1 MENRPRKRW
10 IAGLLSLVQPG
21 LGQIY
26 NGQLR
31 KAIVIYALALLL
43 VPIMILSLNAR
54 LVRVCLSA
62 LVIMAV
68 TYYLLAVMDAIRTAG
83 KLSSE
88 YYPKRYNRL
97 IVYVGVYLLVVIIA
111 SIISGGIKSHFIQ
124 AFTIPASSMEPTI
137 LAGDRILV
145 DRREQAGNP
154 RRGDLIVFEYPGDVS
169 KYFMKRVVAIGG
181 DTVEIKDKQLIVN
194 GNPMKEQY
202 VIYGDHDVLPAGRSP
217 RDNLG
222 PLIIPADSYF
232 VLGDNRDRSLD
243 SRFFGIVHK
252 SRIKGT
258 VKGIYWSW
266 DGKKGSVRWERI
278 GRDVLQPDNYVQP
291 ITGKAGPE

>member
-31 KAIVIYALALLL
+31 KAIVIYILPLLL
-43 VPIMILSLNAR
+43 IPIMILCLNVR
-54 LVRVCLSA
+54 LVKVCLPA
-62 LVIMAV
+62 LVILAV
-68 TYYLLAVMDAIRTAG
+68 TYYLWAIIDAIRTAG

-88 YYPKRYNRL
+88 YYPKRYNML
-97 IVYVGVYLLVVIIA
+97 ITYVGIYLLGMVIF
-111 SIISGGIKSHFIQ
+111 SITSGGIRSHFIQ

-137 LAGDRILV
+137 LVGDRILV
-145 DRREQAGNP
+145 DRREQARNP

-181 DTVEIKDKQLIVN
+181 DTVEIRDKQLIVN
-194 GNPMKEQY
+194 GNPMKEPY
-202 VIYGDHDVLPAGRSP
+202 VIYGDRDVLPAGQSP

-222 PLIIPADSYF
+222 SFIIPADNCF

-243 SRFFGIVHK
+243 SRFFGVVHK

-258 VKGIYWSW
+258 VKSIYWSW

-278 GRDVLQPDNYVQP
+278 GRDVLQPNRYVQP
-291 ITGKAGPE
+291 TADKTGSG